1 MRHSTRSFAALL
13 VLSLLPAASALGQVK
28 EAFRLQECR
37 DVVRELARSQEGIP
51 GDLLDKAEC
60 VAVIPGVFKAA
71 FGFGG
76 RWGYGAVVCRTDGGH
91 GPWGPPLMISLKG
104 GSFGLQIGGQSTDFV
119 FLVMNP
125 KGIDYLLRSQF
136 TLGADV
142 SVAAGPLGRNAEA
155 ATDIQMRAEI
165 LSYSRSRGLF
175 AGISLEGASVHQDT
189 KASHAIYGERVTP
202 RDLLLKP
209 RQKIPAAGRPL
220 VDELERLSPRPGGW

>member
-1 MRHSTRSFAALL
+1 MGHPTRPLAALL
-13 VLSLLPAASALGQVK
+13 MASLLPVASALAEIK
-28 EAFRLQECR
+28 EVCRLEECR
-37 DVVRELARSQEGIP
+37 DVVHELVRSQEGIP
-51 GDLLDKAEC
+51 RDLLDKAEC

-119 FLVMNP
+119 FLIMNP
-125 KGIDYLLRSQF
+125 KGIDYLLRSKF

-142 SVAAGPLGRNAEA
+142 SIAAGPLGRSAEA
-155 ATDIQMRAEI
+155 GTDIRMRAEI

-189 KASHAIYGERVTP
+189 KASRAVYG
-202 RDLLLKP
+202 
-209 RQKIPAAGRPL
+209 
-220 VDELERLSPRPGGW
+220 